1 MIEKAKFYVD
11 FCLEAGDAG
20 VCHKYWYE
28 IELSNEEFEE
38 LYQVW
43 YDQNELNSWATNWD
57 EHQQLYQKID
67 EAAVYAL
74 NRCLEQ
80 EDPAYKNPVDVFWEL
95 SKETIDS
102 L

>member
-1 MIEKAKFYVD
+1 MGKARFYVD
-11 FCLEAGDAG
+11 YCLEAGDAG
-20 VCHKYWYE
+20 VCHRYWFE

-43 YDQNELNSWATNWD
+43 YDQNELNSWATEWD
-57 EHQQLYQKID
+57 GHDPLFRKIN

-74 NRCLEQ
+74 NKCLER
-80 EDPAYKNPVDVFWEL
+80 EDPVFRDPLDVLWEL

-102 L
+102 F